1 MFARVLSALF
11 SLAAWAFKSSIVK
24 FATFFA
30 FFFITTE
37 FVQLL
42 VPLLPTGDLLS
53 SLLSSLDPGVW
64 WFLDLLKIDYGIS
77 AMLSSFVVRFII
89 RRIPVIG

>member
-11 SLAAWAFKSSIVK
+11 SLAAWIFKSSIVK

-30 FFFITTE
+30 FFFVTTE

-42 VPLLPTGDLLS
+42 MPLLPTADLLS
-53 SLLSSLDPGVW
+53 SLFSSLDPGIW
-64 WFLDLLKIDYGIS
+64 WFLDLLKVDFGIS
-77 AMLSSFVVRFII
+77 SMLSSFAVRFII